1 MIETL
6 KKHLDKIWGVLLGFV
21 VGFLVAGFASS
32 YGLLTGF

>member
-1 MIETL
+1 MELL
-6 KKHLDKIWGVLLGFV
+6 KEHLDKVWGALLGFV

>member
-1 MIETL
+1 METF
-6 KKHLDKIWGVLLGFV
+6 KKHFDKVWGVLLGFV